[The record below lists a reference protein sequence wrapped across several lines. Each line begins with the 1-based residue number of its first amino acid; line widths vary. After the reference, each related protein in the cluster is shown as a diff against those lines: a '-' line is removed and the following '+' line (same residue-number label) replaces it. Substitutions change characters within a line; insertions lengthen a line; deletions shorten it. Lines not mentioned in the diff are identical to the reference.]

1 MNLLPLRLALCL
13 KSTVRLYRLYLRA
26 LCNQT
31 PPRSFLLALCLLI
44 PLALLAASCGSN
56 SDSTAPEDPDPQGPV
71 TTQIAGENSSD
82 STPPEV
88 SAPRST
94 TSAQSEPSSGNTAEN
109 SNAGALPAANQQS
122 QINQSKA
129 TAISAGGSHAC
140 ALHQNGTISCWGN
153 NSGGELGNG
162 STDNSSVPVA
172 VQGIDDATA
181 VSAGGGSH
189 SCALHQNGTISC
201 WGSNRFGQLGDG
213 AGGNEGDVSLV
224 PVKVQGIDDA
234 IAVSAGGWGHSCALH
249 QNGTISC
256 WGGGWLDASLVPV
269 EIDGIDDAIAISADH
284 YNSCAIHQT
293 GTISCWGP
301 TASSRPAEEIYGI
314 SNATAI
320 DAGSSGSIPGGKS
333 CALHQTGNIS
343 CWGLTARSSSVPPV
357 ARYVPEEI
365 DGISDATAIT
375 TGPGHSCALHQN
387 GTISCWGDN
396 FDGELG
402 SEAGE
407 WERSE
412 AGNTFESSVPVGVTD
427 ISDATAITAGHGYS
441 CALHQ
446 TGNIS
451 CWGTNEDG
459 QLGDGTNNNYSS
471 VPVKVQ
477 GIDDATAISA
487 SSWSSCAVHTDGNL
501 SCWGTNS
508 LGQLGNGTGGTF
520 HAHSPVP
527 VKVTGIDDATAIT
540 TGGFI
545 DGHSCALHQAGSISC
560 WGRNDFSQLGNG
572 TGGNEED
579 MSLVPVKVQ
588 GIDDAT
594 AISTSWTNSCALH
607 QNGTISCWGINLTAQ
622 LNDEE
627 LIRSAPVKVQ
637 DIDDATAISTS
648 WSHSC
653 ALHQNG
659 TISCWGGNDFG
670 QLGDGTGGTL
680 HDHNPVPVKVTGI
693 DDAIAVSTG
702 FDHSCALHQNGSISC
717 WGSNLDGQ
725 LGDGTDSDLAKHSSV
740 PVKVVNI
747 DDAIAISTRVN
758 SCALHQ
764 NGTISCWGRNNFG
777 QLGDGTGG
785 DLAKHSSV
793 PVKVVNIDDA
803 IAISTRSNSCALH
816 QNGTISCW
824 GGNYRG
830 ALGDGTYVSSF
841 LPRFVVGFG
850 G

>member
-1 MNLLPLRLALCL
+1 M
-13 KSTVRLYRLYLRA
+13 RLYRLYLRA

-44 PLALLAASCGSN
+44 PLALLAANCGSN
-56 SDSTAPEDPDPQGPV
+56 SDSTAPEDPDPQNPV
-71 TTQIAGENSSD
+71 TTEIAGEDSSD
-82 STPPEV
+82 STTPEV
-88 SAPRST
+88 STPRST
-94 TSAQSEPSSGNTAEN
+94 TSAQSEPPSGNTAEN
-109 SNAGALPAANQQS
+109 SNSGALPAANHQS
-122 QINQSKA
+122 QTNQSKA
-129 TAISAGGSHAC
+129 TAISAGGFHSC
-140 ALHQNGTISCWGN
+140 ALHQTGSISCWGN

-162 STDNSSVPVA
+162 STDHSSVPVE

-201 WGSNRFGQLGDG
+201 WGSNRFGQLGNG

-234 IAVSAGGWGHSCALH
+234 TAVSAGGWGHSCALH
-249 QNGTISC
+249 QNGTVSC
-256 WGGGWLDASLVPV
+256 WGRTGWLGASLVPV
-269 EIDGIDDAIAISADH
+269 EIDGLDDATAISAGD
-284 YNSCAIHQT
+284 YDSCALHQTGSISCWGASASSMPEEIDGISDATAVDAGSSGTPGGNACALHQT

-301 TASSRPAEEIYGI
+301 TYRSVPEEIDGI
-314 SNATAI
+314 TDATAI
-320 DAGSSGSIPGGKS
+320 TLSQFHS

-343 CWGLTARSSSVPPV
+343 CWGSNW
-357 ARYVPEEI
+357 
-365 DGISDATAIT
+365 DG
-375 TGPGHSCALHQN
+375 Q
-387 GTISCWGDN
+387 
-396 FDGELG
+396 LG

-412 AGNTFESSVPVGVTD
+412 AGNTFESSVPVGVTG
-427 ISDATAITAGHGYS
+427 ISDAAAITAGGGYT

-451 CWGTNEDG
+451 CWGANWDG
-459 QLGDGTNNNYSS
+459 QLGDGTNNYSS
-471 VPVKVQ
+471 LQVKVQ
-477 GIDDATAISA
+477 GIDDAVAISTGVG
-487 SSWSSCAVHTDGNL
+487 SSCALHNDGNI
-501 SCWGTNS
+501 SCWGSNS

-540 TGGFI
+540 TGSFF
-545 DGHSCALHQAGSISC
+545 DSNSCALHQTGTISC
-560 WGRNDFSQLGNG
+560 WGRNDFGQLGNG
-572 TGGNEED
+572 TGGNEGD
-579 MSLVPVKVQ
+579 MSSVPVKVQ
-588 GIDDAT
+588 DIGNAT
-594 AISTSWTNSCALH
+594 AISAGWGHSCALH

-622 LNDEE
+622 IDDNEE
-627 LIRSAPVKVQ
+627 PTNSVPVKVQ
-637 DIDDATAISTS
+637 DIDDATAISAG
-648 WSHSC
+648 WGHSC

-659 TISCWGGNDFG
+659 TISCWGINEYG
-670 QLGDGTGGTL
+670 QLGDGSDEGSL
-680 HDHNPVPVKVTGI
+680 VPVGVVGI
-693 DDAIAVSTG
+693 DDATAISAGNFHT
-702 FDHSCALHQNGSISC
+702 CALHRNGNISC
-717 WGSNLDGQ
+717 WGYNLDGQ

-747 DDAIAISTRVN
+747 DDATAIGTSWDH

-764 NGTISCWGRNNFG
+764 NGTISCWGRNDLG
-777 QLGDGTGG
+777 QLGNDAGG
-785 DLAKHSSV
+785 NEGDMSSV

-803 IAISTRSNSCALH
+803 TAISTSSTNSCALH

-824 GGNYRG
+824 GTNYRG

-841 LPRFVVGFG
+841 SPKLVVGFG